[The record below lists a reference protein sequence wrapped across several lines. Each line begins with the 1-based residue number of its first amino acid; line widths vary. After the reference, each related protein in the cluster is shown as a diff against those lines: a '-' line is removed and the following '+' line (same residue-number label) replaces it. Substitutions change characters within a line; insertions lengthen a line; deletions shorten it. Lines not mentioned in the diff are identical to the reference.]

1 MKVLLLAHDLGLYG
15 GVGTFNYELVEALIK
30 RGVEVLV
37 ITRYN
42 VDFVSKPAGSGIY
55 VNMLCSPEIPPKDVV
70 FYLSNMHTVTEIA
83 RRFKP
88 DVIHDTSGGLRF
100 LPWLSR
106 YAPTVATI
114 HGSPL
119 LDDLRVK
126 YGSFRDRLRLRLY
139 QYSHYVPAKM
149 MSLLCRAG
157 IDRAVFVSK
166 TCLADTLVRLDPKS
180 RELLKTKSVVIYNG
194 LSIERVRSVVRESSS
209 YDEYSVAFVG
219 RLMEYKGVNRLI
231 KAFSH
236 VAKEFHKAKLHIVGS
251 GPEMGRLKELSRKLG
266 LESNVV
272 FHGWLPRDGALKIVS
287 SSALLAHPSL
297 YESFGYVI
305 VEAYALGKP
314 VIAHRAPYSKE
325 LVEELEAGLTV
336 DTLNGKAFSEALLT
350 LLTDKSLYRKYS
362 IKAQEVA
369 EEIFDIGI
377 TASKYIKVYESLA
390 NQ

>member
-37 ITRYN
+37 ITHGAN
-42 VDFVSKPAGSGIY
+42 STNKVIGSSVHVSTLY
-55 VNMLCSPEIPPKDVV
+55 SPEIPPKDVV

-83 RRFKP
+83 RKFKP
-88 DVIHDTSGGLRF
+88 DVIHDTSGGLQF
-100 LPWLSR
+100 LPWLSK

-119 LDDLRVK
+119 LNDLRAR
-126 YGSFRDRLRLRLY
+126 YSSFRDWLRLRLY
-139 QYSHYVPAKM
+139 QYSHHVPAKL
-149 MSLLCRAG
+149 MSLLCKAEISRA
-157 IDRAVFVSK
+157 IFVSK
-166 TCLADTLVRLDPKS
+166 TCLADTLVRLDPES
-180 RELLKTKSVVIYNG
+180 RELLKARSTVIYNG
-194 LSIERVRSVVRESSS
+194 LSIERVRRVVKESNS
-209 YDEYSVAFVG
+209 YDEYGVVFVG
-219 RLMEYKGVNRLI
+219 RLMEYKGVDRLV

-236 VAKEFHKAKLHIVGS
+236 AVRELRKAKLHIVGS
-251 GPEMGRLKELSRKLG
+251 GPEMSRLRELSRKLG
-266 LESNVV
+266 LESNVI
-272 FHGWLPRDGALKIVS
+272 FHGWLPRDEALKIVS

-297 YESFGYVI
+297 YESFGYAI

-325 LVEELEAGLTV
+325 FVEELGAGLTV
-336 DTLNGKAFSEALLT
+336 DTFNEKAFSEALLT

-362 IKAQEVA
+362 IKAQGVA
-369 EEIFDIGI
+369 EEIFDIDI